1 MLDETQ
7 GLNQVHD
14 SQLPV
19 VIVGAGP
26 YGLSIA
32 AHLDALGIPFKIF
45 GEPMQSWRECMPR
58 GMLLKSEG
66 FASDL
71 YHPAGELSLRKYC
84 EGTGLPYRDIGDP
97 VPVERFIA
105 YGLAFQA
112 KLVPQLER
120 KEVRLIRREGAGF
133 TLLTSNGETYRA
145 RRVVVA
151 TGITHFGWIPP
162 QLDNQ
167 PPELVSHSS
176 AHVDLARF
184 KGRRVGVV
192 GGGSSAID
200 IAALLHEV
208 GADVEVIARRQA
220 IAFHDRTVE
229 PRPLLQRITAPWS
242 GLGIGWRSRLC
253 TDAPLLFHAMPER
266 FRLLVVKRHLGP
278 APGWFMKE
286 RVVGRFPL
294 HLGASIREVEV
305 RDARLRMRIE
315 QQAGGGKALEYEHV
329 IAATGYRPEIRRLPF
344 FDRALLE
351 GTNTVEGAPVLD
363 RNFESS
369 VRGLY
374 YVGLASANSFGPLVR
389 FAFGA
394 GFTAR
399 RLTRHLQALLRA
411 NAAPSSVATGSSSAV
426 S

>member
-1 MLDETQ
+1 
-7 GLNQVHD
+7 VYD

-19 VIVGAGP
+19 VIIGAGP

-45 GEPMQSWRECMPR
+45 GDPMSSWRDCMPR

-66 FASDL
+66 FASDV
-71 YHPAGELSLRKYC
+71 YHPAGQLTLRKYC
-84 EGTGLPYRDIGDP
+84 AAEGLPYRDIGEP
-97 VPVERFIA
+97 IPIERFIA

-120 KEVRLIRREGAGF
+120 KEIRLVRKDADGF
-133 TLLTSNGETYRA
+133 IVLTSNGEAHRA
-145 RRVVVA
+145 RRVIVA

-162 QLDNQ
+162 QLAKQ

-176 AHVDLARF
+176 AHAELSSF

-200 IAALLHEV
+200 IAALLHEA
-208 GADVEVIARRQA
+208 GAHVEVIARRQA
-220 IAFHDRTVE
+220 ITFHTRTAE
-229 PRPLLQRITAPWS
+229 PRPLLQRIMAPWS

-266 FRLLVVKRHLGP
+266 LRLLVVQRHLGP

-286 RVVGRFPL
+286 RVAGQFPL
-294 HLGASIREVEV
+294 HLGTTIRAAELGDGRVKV
-305 RDARLRMRIE
+305 RIE
-315 QQAGGGKALEYEHV
+315 SHAGRSDTREFEHV
-329 IAATGYRPEIRRLPF
+329 IAATGYRPEVRRLPF
-344 FDRALLE
+344 LDRALLE
-351 GTNTVEGAPVLD
+351 GTRVVQGTPVLD

-369 VRGLY
+369 VPGLY

-394 GFTAR
+394 GFTAH
-399 RLTRHLQALLRA
+399 RLTRHLKSVFRERSAVGSI
-411 NAAPSSVATGSSSAV
+411 AAGSSSAV

>member
-1 MLDETQ
+1 MY
-7 GLNQVHD
+7 D
-14 SQLPV
+14 SELPV
-19 VIVGAGP
+19 VIIGAGP

-32 AHLDALGIPFKIF
+32 AHLDALGIGFKIF
-45 GEPMQSWRECMPR
+45 GEPMRSWRDCMPR

-71 YHPAGELSLRKYC
+71 YHPAGELTLRKYC
-84 EGTGLPYRDIGDP
+84 AAEGLPYRDIGDP
-97 VPVERFIA
+97 IPIERFIA

-112 KLVPQLER
+112 KLVSQLER
-120 KEVRLIRREGAGF
+120 KEIRLVRKEGDGF
-133 TLLTSNGETYRA
+133 AVLTSSGETHRA
-145 RRVVVA
+145 RRVIVA
-151 TGITHFGWIPP
+151 TGITHFGWVPP
-162 QLDNQ
+162 QLENHPAD
-167 PPELVSHSS
+167 LVSHSS
-176 AHVDLARF
+176 AHVELSGF

-200 IAALLHEV
+200 IAALLHDA
-208 GADVEVIARRQA
+208 GARVEVIARRQT
-220 IAFHDRTVE
+220 IAFHDHTVE
-229 PRPLLQRITAPWS
+229 PRPLLQRAVAPWS

-278 APGWFMKE
+278 APGWFMKD
-286 RVVGRFPL
+286 RVIGRFPL
-294 HLGASIREVEV
+294 HLGAAIRGVEV
-305 RDARLRMRIE
+305 RDGRVRMRIE
-315 QQAGGGKALEYEHV
+315 RGAGGSDSLEFEHV
-329 IAATGYRPEIRRLPF
+329 IAATGYRPEIHRVPF
-344 FDRALLE
+344 LDRVLLE
-351 GTNTVEGAPVLD
+351 RTKTMEGTPVLN

-369 VRGLY
+369 VPGLY

-399 RLTRHLQALLRA
+399 RLTRHLESVCRERGAVG
-411 NAAPSSVATGSSSAV
+411 SVAAGSSSAV

>member
-1 MLDETQ
+1 MY
-7 GLNQVHD
+7 D
-14 SQLPV
+14 SELPV
-19 VIVGAGP
+19 IVIGAGP

-32 AHLDALGIPFKIF
+32 AHLGALGIPYRIF
-45 GEPMQSWRECMPR
+45 GEPMQSWRECMPH

-71 YHPAGELSLRKYC
+71 YHPASELTLRKYC
-84 EGTGLPYRDIGDP
+84 EAQGLPYRDIGDP

-105 YGLAFQA
+105 YGQAFQA
-112 KLVPQLER
+112 RLVPQLER
-120 KEVRLIRREGAGF
+120 KEVRLVRKDGAGF
-133 TLLTSNGETYRA
+133 AVLTSSGETHRA

-151 TGITHFGWIPP
+151 TGITHFGWIPQ
-162 QLDNQ
+162 QLGNQ

-176 AHVDLARF
+176 AHVELSRF
-184 KGRRVGVV
+184 KGRHVGVV

-200 IAALLHEV
+200 IAALLHEA
-208 GADVEVIARRQA
+208 GADVDVIARRQA
-220 IAFHDRTVE
+220 IAFHNRTAE
-229 PRPLLQRITAPWS
+229 PRPLLERIMAPWS

-278 APGWFMKE
+278 APGWFMKD
-286 RVVGRFPL
+286 RVVGCFPL
-294 HLGASIREVEV
+294 HLGSSIRGVEAH
-305 RDARLRMRIE
+305 DGRLRMRIDRS
-315 QQAGGGKALEYEHV
+315 AGGSQTLEYEHV

-344 FDRALLE
+344 LDRSLLE
-351 GTNTVEGAPVLD
+351 GTRTVEGAPVLN

-369 VRGLY
+369 VPGLY

-399 RLTRHLQALLRA
+399 RLTRHLEAVLREGAALGSTA
-411 NAAPSSVATGSSSAV
+411 GEGSSAAV
-426 S
+426 SQTQVERS

>member
-1 MLDETQ
+1 M
-7 GLNQVHD
+7 HD

-19 VIVGAGP
+19 IVIGAGP

-32 AHLDALGIPFKIF
+32 AHLQALGIPFKIF

-71 YHPAGELSLRKYC
+71 YHPSGELSLRKYC
-84 EGTGLPYRDIGDP
+84 AREGLPYRDIGEP
-97 VPVERFIA
+97 VPVERFIE

-120 KEVRLIRREGAGF
+120 KEVRMVRQDGDGF
-133 TLLTSNGETYRA
+133 AVLTSNGETHRA
-145 RRVVVA
+145 RRVVMA
-151 TGITHFGWIPP
+151 TGITHFGWMPSQLEDLPP
-162 QLDNQ
+162 Q
-167 PPELVSHSS
+167 LVSHSS
-176 AHVDLARF
+176 AHVELAGF

-200 IAALLHEV
+200 IAALLHEA

-220 IAFHDRTVE
+220 IAFHDRTAE
-229 PRPLLQRITAPWS
+229 PRPLLKRIMAPWS

-294 HLGASIREVEV
+294 HLGSSIRQVEA
-305 RDARLRMRIE
+305 RDGRVRMRIDGP
-315 QQAGGGKALEYEHV
+315 AGGSNTLEYEHV

-344 FDRALLE
+344 LDRALLAA
-351 GTNTVEGAPVLD
+351 TRTVEGAPVLD

-369 VRGLY
+369 VPGLY

-399 RLTRHLQALLRA
+399 RLTGHLAVVARRGAALG
-411 NAAPSSVATGSSSAV
+411 SVAPGASGGV
-426 S
+426 SQAQVERS

>member
-1 MLDETQ
+1 MR
-7 GLNQVHD
+7 
-14 SQLPV
+14 
-19 VIVGAGP
+19 
-26 YGLSIA
+26 
-32 AHLDALGIPFKIF
+32 
-45 GEPMQSWRECMPR
+45 SWRECMPR

-84 EGTGLPYRDIGDP
+84 EQQGLPYQDIGDP

-120 KEVRLIRREGAGF
+120 KEVRLVRKEGNGF
-133 TLLTSNGETYRA
+133 VVLTSSGETHRA

-151 TGITHFGWIPP
+151 TGITHFGWVPP
-162 QLDNQ
+162 QLEGH

-176 AHVDLARF
+176 AHVELSRF
-184 KGRRVGVV
+184 KGRHVGVI

-200 IAALLHEV
+200 TAALLHEA
-208 GADVEVIARRQA
+208 GAAVEVIARRQA
-220 IAFHDRTVE
+220 IAFHNRTAE
-229 PRPLLQRITAPWS
+229 PRPLLQRVMAPWS

-294 HLGASIREVEV
+294 HLGTSIRGVEACDG
-305 RDARLRMRIE
+305 RIRLRIDR
-315 QQAGGGKALEYEHV
+315 QSGGSDTLEFEHV

-344 FDRALLE
+344 LDPALVE
-351 GTNTVEGAPVLD
+351 RTKTVEGAPILN

-369 VRGLY
+369 VPGLY

-399 RLTRHLQALLRA
+399 RLTRHLEAVSGERA
-411 NAAPSSVATGSSSAV
+411 VSGSVAAGSSSVV

>member
-1 MLDETQ
+1 MY
-7 GLNQVHD
+7 D
-14 SQLPV
+14 SELPV
-19 VIVGAGP
+19 IVIGAGP

-32 AHLDALGIPFKIF
+32 AHLHALGIPFKIF
-45 GEPMQSWRECMPR
+45 GEPMRSWRDCMPR

-84 EGTGLPYRDIGDP
+84 EREGLPYRDIGDP
-97 VPVERFIA
+97 VPIERFIA

-120 KEVRLIRREGAGF
+120 KEIRLVRRQGDGFAVVTAG
-133 TLLTSNGETYRA
+133 GETHRA
-145 RRVVVA
+145 RRVIVA

-162 QLDNQ
+162 QLENQ
-167 PPELVSHSS
+167 PPELLSHSS
-176 AHVDLARF
+176 GHTDPSAF
-184 KGRRVGVV
+184 KGKRVAVV

-200 IAALLHEV
+200 TAALLHEA
-208 GADVEVIARRQA
+208 GAAVEVIARRRA
-220 IAFHDRTVE
+220 IAFHDHTPE
-229 PRPLLQRITAPWS
+229 PRPLLRRIMAPWS
-242 GLGIGWRSRLC
+242 GLGIGWKSRLC

-266 FRLLVVKRHLGP
+266 FRLPVVKRHLGP

-294 HLGASIREVEV
+294 HLGASIRAVEAGDG
-305 RDARLRMRIE
+305 RIRLDIDL
-315 QQAGGGKALEYEHV
+315 QGGSSDTREFEHV
-329 IAATGYRPEIRRLPF
+329 IAATGYRPEIHRLPF
-344 FDRALLE
+344 LEPSLLKD
-351 GTNTVEGAPVLD
+351 TRTVEGTPILD

-369 VRGLY
+369 VKGLY

-399 RLTRHLQALLRA
+399 RLTRHLQAVLGESA
-411 NAAPSSVATGSSSAV
+411 ISASVAAGSSSAV

>member
-1 MLDETQ
+1 MY
-7 GLNQVHD
+7 D
-14 SQLPV
+14 SALPV
-19 VIVGAGP
+19 LVIGAGP

-45 GEPMQSWRECMPR
+45 GEPMRSWRDCMPQ

-71 YHPAGELSLRKYC
+71 YHPAGELSLRQYC
-84 EGTGLPYRDIGDP
+84 EEQGLPYRDIGDP
-97 VPVERFIA
+97 VPIERFID

-120 KEVRLIRREGAGF
+120 KEVRLVRADGNGF
-133 TLLTSNGETYRA
+133 AVLTSNGETHRA
-145 RRVVVA
+145 RRVIVA

-162 QLDNQ
+162 ELENH
-167 PPELVSHSS
+167 PAELVSHSS
-176 AHVDLARF
+176 AYAELSRF
-184 KGRRVGVV
+184 EGRRVGVV

-200 IAALLHEV
+200 IAALLHEA
-208 GADVEVIARRQA
+208 GAHVEVIARRPA
-220 IAFHDRTVE
+220 IAFHNRTVE
-229 PRPLLQRITAPWS
+229 PRPLLRRIMAPWS
-242 GLGIGWRSRLC
+242 GLGLGWRSRLC

-266 FRLLVVKRHLGP
+266 FRLTVVKRHLGP
-278 APGWFMKE
+278 APGWFMKD

-294 HLGASIREVEV
+294 HLASSIRGTEE
-305 RDARLRMRIE
+305 RDGRLRLRIDR
-315 QQAGGGKALEYEHV
+315 QAGGGATLEFEHV

-344 FDRALLE
+344 LDRALLE
-351 GTNTVEGAPVLD
+351 GTRTVEGTPALN

-369 VRGLY
+369 VPGLY

-399 RLTRHLQALLRA
+399 RLTRHLDAVLRKGA
-411 NAAPSSVATGSSSAV
+411 DVGSMAAGSSSAV
-426 S
+426 G